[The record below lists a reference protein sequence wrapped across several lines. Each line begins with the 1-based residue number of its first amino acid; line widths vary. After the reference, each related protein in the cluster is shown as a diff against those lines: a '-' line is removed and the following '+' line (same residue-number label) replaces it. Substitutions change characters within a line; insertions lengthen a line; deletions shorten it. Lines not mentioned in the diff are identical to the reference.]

1 MSEEMRI
8 RNLAEKI
15 AKDFALSV
23 KERTDFL
30 LELDANQYTNL
41 GIDSLKGEKNKV
53 KSDSKFIYKQ
63 IKGIDEP
70 TGNLLLNH
78 LDA

>member
-1 MSEEMRI
+1 MSEDI
-8 RNLAEKI
+8 TIKQLAEKI
-15 AKDFALSV
+15 AKDFALSI
-23 KERTDFL
+23 KERTDLL

-41 GIDSLKGEKNKV
+41 GIDSLISEKKKV
-53 KSDSKFIYKQ
+53 KSDSKYIYKQ

-70 TGNLLLNH
+70 TGKLLINH